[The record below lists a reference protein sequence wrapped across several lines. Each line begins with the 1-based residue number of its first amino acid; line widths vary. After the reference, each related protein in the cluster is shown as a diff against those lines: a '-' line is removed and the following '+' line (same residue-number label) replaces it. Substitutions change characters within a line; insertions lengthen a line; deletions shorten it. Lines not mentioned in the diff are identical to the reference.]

1 MFDVQMPTDKARVA
15 AYIPHELKEKLEKLA
30 EVEDRTVSKILERLI
45 KQAVAEAEEKG
56 LL

>member
-1 MFDVQMPTDKARVA
+1 MPTDKARVA